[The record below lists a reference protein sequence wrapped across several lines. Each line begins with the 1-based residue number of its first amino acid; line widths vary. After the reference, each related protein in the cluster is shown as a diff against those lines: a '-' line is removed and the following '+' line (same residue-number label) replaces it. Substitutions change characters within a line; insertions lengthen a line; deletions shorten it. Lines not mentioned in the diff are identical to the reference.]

1 MKSLEILFLKS
12 ASALSHSQ
20 SVPTLVRPVR
30 QGWGSIPAP
39 GPDRPPTPPPQGG
52 RQEFGKAVGFSRE
65 GEGRS
70 TAGRGWEELKVGK
83 KVWVERILQA
93 STRGC
98 SGTPGRGRWEKLWL
112 IFSEVSPAMSY
123 IYLAFPCANPGPHT
137 KAANSPLD
145 AQESCKQTSQAG
157 GEYSSV
163 RSAGSWSLKH
173 VAPPPTLR

>member
-12 ASALSHSQ
+12 ASALSHSR
-20 SVPTLVRPVR
+20 SVPTPVPPRRRAGGASRPLAWT
-30 QGWGSIPAP
+30 GHPH
-39 GPDRPPTPPPQGG
+39 PPRGG
-52 RQEFGKAVGFSRE
+52 RQEFGKAVGFSWE
-65 GEGRS
+65 GGGRS

-157 GEYSSV
+157 GNT
-163 RSAGSWSLKH
+163 AQ
-173 VAPPPTLR
+173 